1 MTNCAGPAPRFI
13 YSKLYRNEFFVFS
26 YSVGITDAYIRY
38 HQAGQGGVGFSLY
51 WYHAATDAHIERIAT
66 LISGSLWSSATG
78 APFTDP
84 FTVKFGGPAGDA
96 GADSGAAACPEPRT
110 AAGGSSLA

>member
-1 MTNCAGPAPRFI
+1 MTNCAGTGAKI
-13 YSKLYRNEFFVFS
+13 YYSKLYRNEFFVFS

-66 LISGSLWSSATG
+66 LISGSLGPPQPGLLSPIRLRSSLGGQPATP
-78 APFTDP
+78 APIP
-84 FTVKFGGPAGDA
+84 
-96 GADSGAAACPEPRT
+96 GAAACPEPRT